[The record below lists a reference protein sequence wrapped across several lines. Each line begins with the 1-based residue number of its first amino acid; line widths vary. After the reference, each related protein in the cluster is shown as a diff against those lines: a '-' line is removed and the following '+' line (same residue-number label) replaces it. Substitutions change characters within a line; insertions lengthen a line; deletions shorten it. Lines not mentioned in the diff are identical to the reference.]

1 MAKPPFTFVYEGQ
14 LTSRPSGF
22 GFAKGQTDQ
31 LGIDSGSDAPP
42 LTATFSRD
50 SSGQESL
57 QISQKGEL
65 KLWSVRLKDRFGV
78 RKGDDIKFYPLTEGL
93 AAGCTGFILPRS
105 LSLMSM
111 NKVSKEVADSFLL
124 DPANAV
130 EINMVKGMEYKGEY
144 DPTISTAKFRIYETP
159 TFTVEYSPSG
169 DKMPD
174 EITFKEFETIRP
186 GSSTQST
193 TDAPIFTA
201 VWKKVSEAPQSGE
214 ISSKSFSAGV
224 TNATVYR
231 GRTGYG
237 YNLES
242 KSDPWKH
249 YQQQEKQWAK
259 LENSPKSSPA
269 VSLVLGVSIAAGV
282 ALLAG
287 VAWFTLS
294 KKRV

>member
-65 KLWSVRLKDRFGV
+65 MLWSVRLKDRFGV

-105 LSLMSM
+105 ISLMSM

-124 DPANAV
+124 NPANAV
-130 EINMVKGMEYKGEY
+130 EINMVKGMEYKGEF
-144 DPTISTAKFRIYETP
+144 DPSTNTAKFRIYETP
-159 TFTVEYSPSG
+159 TFTIEYSPSG

-174 EITFKEFETIRP
+174 QITFKEFETIRP
-186 GSSTQST
+186 GSSSQST
-193 TDAPIFTA
+193 SDAPIFTA
-201 VWKKVSEAPQSGE
+201 IWKKVSEAPKSGE

-224 TNATVYR
+224 ANATVYR

-237 YNLES
+237 YDLES
-242 KSDPWKH
+242 KTDPWKH
-249 YQQQEKQWAK
+249 YQQQEKQWSK
-259 LENSPKSSPA
+259 LEKTPTSSPA
-269 VSLVLGVSIAAGV
+269 VSLVLGVSIMAGV
-282 ALLAG
+282 ALLTG

-294 KKRV
+294 KKRL